1 MMMKKWWIAV
11 LLAMAMMATACG
23 SGSSSDNAGKQVSE
37 SKDDEQETIEYE
49 EFERLAMTFEL
60 PVGTTEEEGQAGT
73 RYFYR
78 NEDLYVMLERELK
91 FQLDDATFA
100 EYLANIAEGFEGKT
114 SKTKK
119 MKIDGFQGY
128 QADIDG
134 KVNDEPMVMT
144 LVSFNVPIGFISFL
158 VTDQTTDKADYEE
171 ILDNLVASIKVDKE
185 TYEKATQS
193 DYYVKGNVAVTEGCT
208 IKITGSKVFQP
219 GEGWNAYGSKPT
231 IAIEYDMTNTGNTEI
246 TPAVEWPFI
255 VTVVQDNDPNT
266 VNTLNSGTLI
276 GAPGVDLLLQ
286 KIKAGGTVHCTHG
299 YELTD
304 TTTPVQLI
312 IKNGV
317 AGEELGKITL
327 NIQ

>member
-1 MMMKKWWIAV
+1 MKKWWIAV

-37 SKDDEQETIEYE
+37 SKDDEQDTIEYE
-49 EFERLAMTFEL
+49 EFEKLAMTFEL

-73 RYFYR
+73 RCFYR

-158 VTDQTTDKADYEE
+158 MTDQDPWHPCQCSYDAGR
-171 ILDNLVASIKVDKE
+171 LPHGGRNAS
-185 TYEKATQS
+185 A
-193 DYYVKGNVAVTEGCT
+193 G
-208 IKITGSKVFQP
+208 P
-219 GEGWNAYGSKPT
+219 G
-231 IAIEYDMTNTGNTEI
+231 
-246 TPAVEWPFI
+246 
-255 VTVVQDNDPNT
+255 
-266 VNTLNSGTLI
+266 I
-276 GAPGVDLLLQ
+276 GAFHYGQRFRRYLQ
-286 KIKAGGTVHCTHG
+286 YRLPDYLRATSG
-299 YELTD
+299 
-304 TTTPVQLI
+304 
-312 IKNGV
+312 
-317 AGEELGKITL
+317 
-327 NIQ
+327 